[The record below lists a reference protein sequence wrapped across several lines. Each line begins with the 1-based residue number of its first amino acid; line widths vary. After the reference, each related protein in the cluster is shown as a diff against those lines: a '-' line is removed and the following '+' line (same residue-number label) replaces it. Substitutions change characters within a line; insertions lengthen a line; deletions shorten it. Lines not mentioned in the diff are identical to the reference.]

1 MEIIPLGDRVLVEIQ
16 APEETTESGLLV
28 VPTSKNNS
36 NKGIVIA
43 VGEEVKQ
50 IAKGDIVSFNRM
62 SGSMIKNKDKDLMIF
77 RAKDIEAKYIGE

>member
-16 APEETTESGLLV
+16 APEEITESGLLV
-28 VPTSKNNS
+28 APTSKNNS
-36 NKGIVIA
+36 NKGTVIA

-50 IAKGDIVSFNRM
+50 IFKGDVVFFNRM
-62 SGSMIKNKDKDLMIF
+62 SGVMIKYKDKDLMIL